1 MYETLMLKAK
11 RNVKILMSRQRFQK
25 NANVRVGEHSR

>member
-1 MYETLMLKAK
+1 MNETLMLKAK
-11 RNVKILMSRQRFQK
+11 RKILMSRQRFQK